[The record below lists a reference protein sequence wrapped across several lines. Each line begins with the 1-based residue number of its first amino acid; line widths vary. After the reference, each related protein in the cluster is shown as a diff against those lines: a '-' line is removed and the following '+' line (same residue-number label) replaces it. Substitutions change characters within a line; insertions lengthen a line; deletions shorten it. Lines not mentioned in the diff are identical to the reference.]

1 MSKIFFKI
9 LIILLNI
16 IKSLNIINTY
26 IKNISNSSNKE
37 KFLQTKNKK
46 QNYFFNNKIARI
58 SLIIGSLLLG
68 IIGGIIYAIY
78 CYGFDPTYYDWEF
91 IWREVQNRRRQR
103 KRKKLELLKKKQKFY
118 LLNSEIKSIDYK
130 KDICNNEEEC
140 PICLENYSF
149 DKKIC
154 FTPCKHIFHHICLKE
169 YIYGSDEM
177 KCPICKFDMW
187 KCLKDKNIDFSKIK
201 INDGILEKKKKKKKE
216 KTNNLI
222 NSNNSTINISNNE
235 IENLNVQE

>member
-91 IWREVQNRRRQR
+91 IW
-103 KRKKLELLKKKQKFY
+103 KR
-118 LLNSEIKSIDYK
+118 
-130 KDICNNEEEC
+130 
-140 PICLENYSF
+140 
-149 DKKIC
+149 
-154 FTPCKHIFHHICLKE
+154 
-169 YIYGSDEM
+169 
-177 KCPICKFDMW
+177 
-187 KCLKDKNIDFSKIK
+187 
-201 INDGILEKKKKKKKE
+201 
-216 KTNNLI
+216 
-222 NSNNSTINISNNE
+222 STK
-235 IENLNVQE
+235 